1 MKVRYGYRPKQN
13 GIPIKHKGYCLNL
26 NEKKIVKGDNI
37 TKNYGAMDLRKPF
50 FGWGINLFT
59 IFIYRFRHWYM

>member
-1 MKVRYGYRPKQN
+1 MKVKYGYRPKQN

-37 TKNYGAMDLRKPF
+37 TKNYGAMDLRKPLWL
-50 FGWGINLFT
+50 G
-59 IFIYRFRHWYM
+59 Y